1 MNSSDPDIDFYRIP
15 ALESLSM
22 WYSGIH
28 GYLSVIVCAFGIPM
42 NLINVTVL
50 TQKHMRTPINC
61 ILTFLSLSD
70 MLTMI
75 SYVPF
80 ALNFYILH
88 SPWELSEV
96 KNSFGWMK
104 FMLFHINFSATTHTV
119 SIWLGVTLAIF
130 RYKHLYSPAKGNLT
144 RIRRLIRARI
154 SVCLVYVLST
164 VGLTPNYITNKLNPY
179 TINNKTVYVMEDL
192 KLGTSEVRPV
202 VLLNLWLYSIM
213 AKLLPCILMVIYGGL
228 LLYTLK
234 SKLKFQ
240 KRKLSCSSVFASRPM
255 DNSRTT
261 RMLLIVIIL
270 FLVTELPQGILI
282 IISVTSKGFFQNIYM
297 PLGDLMDMVALINNG
312 VNFILYCSMSR
323 DFRLTLMDLLKLK
336 MAKHRH
342 FSTTTCND
350 SERSQTALIVRVL

>member
-1 MNSSDPDIDFYRIP
+1 MSFNSSTGVFEFYRVP
-15 ALESLSM
+15 ELESFSV

-28 GYLSVIVCAFGIPM
+28 GYLSVIVCGFGIPM

-88 SPWELSEV
+88 SPWELNAT
-96 KNSFGWMK
+96 KNSLGWMR

-119 SIWLGVTLAIF
+119 SIWLGVTLAIL

-154 SVCLVYVLST
+154 SVVVVYVLST
-164 VGLTPNYITNKLNPY
+164 VGLTPNYITNKLHPSPF
-179 TINNKTVYVMEDL
+179 NNETVYIMESLD
-192 KLGTSEVRPV
+192 LGTNDVRPV

-240 KRKLSCSSVFASRPM
+240 KRKLSCTSVYAQRPL

-282 IISVTSKGFFQNIYM
+282 ILSVTSRGFFHFIYM
-297 PLGDLMDMVALINNG
+297 PLGDLMDMMALINNG

-323 DFRLTLMDLLKLK
+323 DFRLTLMDLLKIRI
-336 MAKHRH
+336 AKHH
-342 FSTTTCND
+342 FTTVACD
-350 SERSQTALIVRVL
+350 SERSQTALIVRVS